1 MGLGGILFS
10 GCPSVCA
17 WVRAQ
22 QGGGILVTACC
33 RRRVMTVQMI
43 ERELAKRLIYSQ
55 RALRLAQGINVEPAA
70 VTRPPAAA
78 AGGTG
83 GAGNSK
89 QGGTEL
95 TVLQK
100 MKQFDAARREQ
111 WQDQVEV
118 RPCTIPPSV
127 WDWERCIAMSVSVY
141 IYIYLSA
148 LSHISETKCTNFTKF
163 HVSVL

>member
-78 AGGTG
+78 AAGTG
-83 GAGNSK
+83 A
-89 QGGTEL
+89 EL

-127 WDWERCIAMSVSVY
+127 WIGSG
-141 IYIYLSA
+141 
-148 LSHISETKCTNFTKF
+148 
-163 HVSVL
+163 VLR

>member
-1 MGLGGILFS
+1 
-10 GCPSVCA
+10 
-17 WVRAQ
+17 
-22 QGGGILVTACC
+22 
-33 RRRVMTVQMI
+33 MTVQMI

-78 AGGTG
+78 AG
-83 GAGNSK
+83 A
-89 QGGTEL
+89 EL

-118 RPCTIPPSV
+118 RPYTIPPSYG
-127 WDWERCIAMSVSVY
+127 IGS
-141 IYIYLSA
+141 
-148 LSHISETKCTNFTKF
+148 
-163 HVSVL
+163 SVLR

>member
-1 MGLGGILFS
+1 
-10 GCPSVCA
+10 
-17 WVRAQ
+17 
-22 QGGGILVTACC
+22 
-33 RRRVMTVQMI
+33 MTVQMI

-78 AGGTG
+78 AAGTG
-83 GAGNSK
+83 A
-89 QGGTEL
+89 EL

-118 RPCTIPPSV
+118 RPYTIPPSV
-127 WDWERCIAMSVSVY
+127 WDWEQCIAMSVSVY
-141 IYIYLSA
+141 MSTCLPSRIFQKPNVQTSP
-148 LSHISETKCTNFTKF
+148 NFMF
-163 HVSVL
+163 RSSSVGIR